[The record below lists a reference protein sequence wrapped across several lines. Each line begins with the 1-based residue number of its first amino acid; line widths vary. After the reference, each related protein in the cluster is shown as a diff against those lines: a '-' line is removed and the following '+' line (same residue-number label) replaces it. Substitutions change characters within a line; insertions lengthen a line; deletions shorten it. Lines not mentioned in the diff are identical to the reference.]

1 MCVKS
6 QGVGVKKSCEEL
18 VQRVN
23 EMLSRVYKDSPPML
37 VRMPNT
43 LAYGKPEYLNWSFFF
58 ARVFSLRLDYVM
70 VLIKHTCAMS
80 MMLGVNNNG

>member
-1 MCVKS
+1 MIMIMFRTYSQKISDNQVCVCVKS

-23 EMLSRVYKDSPPML
+23 EMLSRVYTDSPPML

-43 LAYGKPEYLNWSFFF
+43 LAYGKPEYLNWSFFCC
-58 ARVFSLRLDYVM
+58 D
-70 VLIKHTCAMS
+70 
-80 MMLGVNNNG
+80 